1 MKKMYQKPQAEVVM
15 VRCKDKLLDYGD
27 PVAGGGSNA
36 NDWEHTDAKEM
47 QIRFEEE
54 QEMHEVLGKIFSE
67 DNLVD
72 PWK

>member
-1 MKKMYQKPQAEVVM
+1 MKKMYQKPQAEIVI
-15 VRCKDKLLDYGD
+15 VRCKDKLLDWLD
-27 PVAGGGSNA
+27 DVWGSTQGF
-36 NDWEHTDAKEM
+36 DHTEAKEM

-54 QEMHEVLGKIFSE
+54 QEMHEELGKIFSE

>member
-1 MKKMYQKPQAEVVM
+1 MKKTYQKPQAEVVI
-15 VRCKDKLLDYGD
+15 VRCKEKLLDYGD
-27 PVAGGGSNA
+27 PSTGSEFNL
-36 NDWEHTDAKEM
+36 DHTEAKEM

-54 QEMHEVLGKIFSE
+54 QEMHEELGKIFSE

>member
-1 MKKMYQKPQAEVVM
+1 MKKMYQKPQAEIVI
-15 VRCKDKLLDYGD
+15 VRCKDKLLDWQD
-27 PVAGGGSNA
+27 EAWGSPT
-36 NDWEHTDAKEM
+36 DKDHTEAKEL

-54 QEMHEVLGKIFSE
+54 QEMHEELGKIFSE

>member
-1 MKKMYQKPQAEVVM
+1 MKKVYQKPQAEVVK
-15 VRCKDKLLDYGD
+15 VRCKDQLLWGD
-27 PVAGGGSNA
+27 EA
-36 NDWEHTDAKEM
+36 NNSQPWNTGDAKEM

-54 QEMHEVLGKIFSE
+54 EEMHEELGKIFSE

>member
-1 MKKMYQKPQAEVVM
+1 MKKLYKKPFAEIVV
-15 VRCKDKLLDYGD
+15 VNHQTLLEDASQTPY
-27 PVAGGGSNA
+27 A
-36 NDWEHTDAKEM
+36 DAKEM

-54 QEMHEVLGKIFSE
+54 EEMHEELGKIFSE

>member
-1 MKKMYQKPQAEVVM
+1 MKKEYQKPQAEVVK
-15 VRCKDKLLDYGD
+15 VRCKDQLLWGEEQ
-27 PVAGGGSNA
+27 GSNIW
-36 NDWEHTDAKEM
+36 NTGDAKEM

-54 QEMHEVLGKIFSE
+54 EEMHEELGKIFSE

>member
-1 MKKMYQKPQAEVVM
+1 MKKVYQKPQAEVVH
-15 VRCKDKLLDYGD
+15 VRCKDKLLWGEEQ
-27 PVAGGGSNA
+27 GSNI
-36 NDWEHTDAKEM
+36 WHTGDAKEM

-54 QEMHEVLGKIFSE
+54 EEMHEELGKIFSE

>member
-1 MKKMYQKPQAEVVM
+1 MKKEYQKPQAEVVK
-15 VRCKDKLLDYGD
+15 VRCKDQLLWGD
-27 PVAGGGSNA
+27 EAGGSQPWNTG
-36 NDWEHTDAKEM
+36 DAKEM

-54 QEMHEVLGKIFSE
+54 QEMHEELGKIFSE

>member
-1 MKKMYQKPQAEVVM
+1 MKKEYQKPQAEIVK
-15 VRCKDKLLDYGD
+15 VRCKDQLLQNWWDE
-27 PVAGGGSNA
+27 AGSNPF
-36 NDWEHTDAKEM
+36 NTGDAKEM

-54 QEMHEVLGKIFSE
+54 EEMHEELGKIFSE

>member
-1 MKKMYQKPQAEVVM
+1 MYQKPQAEIVI
-15 VRCKDKLLDYGD
+15 VRCKDKLLDYGVPTASPTD
-27 PVAGGGSNA
+27 L
-36 NDWEHTDAKEM
+36 DHTEAKEL

-54 QEMHEVLGKIFSE
+54 QEMHEELGKIFSE

>member
-1 MKKMYQKPQAEVVM
+1 MYQKPQAEVVI
-15 VRCKDKLLDYGD
+15 VRCKDKLLWGEEQ
-27 PVAGGGSNA
+27 GSNI
-36 NDWEHTDAKEM
+36 WHTGDAKEM

-54 QEMHEVLGKIFSE
+54 EEMHEELGKIFSE